1 MNSSEFIQKL
11 KEFIVGGDVV
21 WVEFGFNIGE
31 ENSRIKS
38 LILHK
43 NIVSFLINRISIEL
57 NN

>member
-43 NIVSFLINRISIEL
+43 NIVSFN
-57 NN
+57 